1 MIQIKGNELYS
12 FQTVFPPKVEKN
24 VRIRTR
30 LVTCTIVNNHSGKSN
45 MEIMK
50 AVLGLEDGQFVV
62 GEGFGIEGECA
73 GELVFNTQMTGYM
86 ESLTDPSYFGQILM
100 FTFPLIGNYG
110 VDPQN
115 FQNEKVCA
123 LGCVTKEICEKPAAS
138 PSIRSFFEEK
148 HLLGMSGVDT
158 RALTIKTR
166 VHGTMRAALV
176 VGCDDGDYAVNL
188 ARRTPQ
194 ITDIIPIPEVSC
206 RQPYRVFGKGKR
218 IAVIDLGIK
227 KNMITSLAKRGGDLY
242 VFPHDVTSEQVRA
255 CKPDAL
261 FVSNG
266 PGDPKQAVHAIRCIR
281 ELLGQLPIFGIC
293 MGNQVS
299 ALAIGGD
306 TYKLKFGHRGANQPV
321 RFKDGRIF
329 ITTQNHGFAVDEDSL
344 PEGCRV
350 TYTNVNDGTVEG
362 FENKDLKLT
371 TVQFHPEAHGGPRD
385 TEAHFF
391 DALYRRIS

>member
-1 MIQIKGNELYS
+1 
-12 FQTVFPPKVEKN
+12 
-24 VRIRTR
+24 
-30 LVTCTIVNNHSGKSN
+30 

-50 AVLGLEDGQFVV
+50 AVLGLEDGQTIL
-62 GEGFGIEGECA
+62 GEGFGVEGETA

-110 VDPQN
+110 VDLQN

-123 LGCVTKEICEKPAAS
+123 LGCITKEICGKPAAL
-138 PSIRSFFEEK
+138 PSLQSFFEENR
-148 HLLGMSGVDT
+148 LLGMTGVDT

-176 VGCDDGDYAVNL
+176 VGSDDGDYAVSL
-188 ARRTPQ
+188 ARKTPT
-194 ITDIIPIPEVSC
+194 ICDIVPIPEVSC
-206 RQPYRVFGKGKR
+206 RQPYHIKGSGKR

-227 KNMITSLAKRGGDLY
+227 KNMITSLSKRGGDLQ
-242 VFPHDVTSEQVRA
+242 VFPYNVTADQVLA

-261 FVSNG
+261 FISNG
-266 PGDPKQAVHAIRCIR
+266 PGDPKQATDAIRCVK
-281 ELLGQLPIFGIC
+281 ELLGQIPVFGIC

-299 ALAIGGD
+299 ALALGGD

-321 RFKDGRIF
+321 RFADGRIF
-329 ITTQNHGFAVDEDSL
+329 ITTQNHGFAVDADSL
-344 PEGCRV
+344 PEGSKV

-362 FENKDLKLT
+362 FENEDLGLT

-385 TEAHFF
+385 TETHFF
-391 DALYRRIS
+391 DSLFRRIA

>member
-1 MIQIKGNELYS
+1 
-12 FQTVFPPKVEKN
+12 
-24 VRIRTR
+24 
-30 LVTCTIVNNHSGKSN
+30 

-50 AVLGLEDGQFVV
+50 AVLGLENGESVV
-62 GEGFGIEGECA
+62 GDGFGVEGECA

-100 FTFPLIGNYG
+100 FTFPQIGNYG

-115 FQNEKVCA
+115 FQNPKVCA
-123 LGCVTKEICEKPAAS
+123 LGCIAKEICEKPAGNM
-138 PSIRSFFEEK
+138 SIRSYFEEND
-148 HLLGMSGVDT
+148 LLGMTGIDT
-158 RALTIKTR
+158 RALTIRTR

-176 VGCDDGDYAVNL
+176 VGSDDGGYAVSL
-188 ARRTPQ
+188 AKKTPT
-194 ITDIIPIPEVSC
+194 ISDIIPIPEVSC
-206 RQPYRVFGKGKR
+206 EAPYRIPGSGKR

-227 KNMITSLAKRGGDLY
+227 KNQLTSLSKRNGDLY
-242 VFPHDVTSEQVRA
+242 VFPHDATSQQVLA
-255 CKPDAL
+255 CIPDAL

-266 PGDPKQAVHAIRCIR
+266 PGDPKQARQSIRCIR
-281 ELLGQLPIFGIC
+281 ELLGRLPIFGIC

-321 RFKDGRIF
+321 RYRDGRIF
-329 ITTQNHGFAVDEDSL
+329 ITTQNHGFAVDADSL

-362 FENKDLKLT
+362 FEDKDLGLT

-391 DALYRRIS
+391 DALFRRLA

>member
-1 MIQIKGNELYS
+1 
-12 FQTVFPPKVEKN
+12 
-24 VRIRTR
+24 
-30 LVTCTIVNNHSGKSN
+30 
-45 MEIMK
+45 MK
-50 AVLGLEDGQFVV
+50 AVLGLEDGQFFI
-62 GEGFGIEGECA
+62 GEGFGVEGECS

-100 FTFPLIGNYG
+100 FTFPQIGNYG
-110 VDPQN
+110 VDTQN

-123 LGCVTKEICEKPAAS
+123 LGCIAKEICEKPAAS
-138 PSIRSFFEEK
+138 PSIRSYFEEN

-176 VGCDDGDYAVNL
+176 VGSDDGDYAVSL
-188 ARRTPQ
+188 AKRTPQ
-194 ITDIIPIPEVSC
+194 ITDIVPIPEVSC
-206 RQPYRVFGKGKR
+206 KQPYRIEGKGKR

-227 KNMITSLAKRGGDLY
+227 KNMITSLAKRGGDIH
-242 VFPHDVTSEQVRA
+242 VFPHDVTSEQVLA

-266 PGDPKQAVHAIRCIR
+266 PGDPKQATHAIRCIR

-344 PEGCRV
+344 PEGCKI

-391 DALYRRIS
+391 DALYRGIS

>member
-1 MIQIKGNELYS
+1 
-12 FQTVFPPKVEKN
+12 
-24 VRIRTR
+24 
-30 LVTCTIVNNHSGKSN
+30 

-50 AVLGLEDGQFVV
+50 AVLGLEDGQFYI
-62 GEGFGIEGECA
+62 GEGFGVEGECS

-100 FTFPLIGNYG
+100 FTFPQIGNYG
-110 VDPQN
+110 VDTQN

-123 LGCVTKEICEKPAAS
+123 LGCIAKEICEKPAAS
-138 PSIRSFFEEK
+138 PSIRSYFEEN

-176 VGCDDGDYAVNL
+176 VGSDDGDYAVNL
-188 ARRTPQ
+188 AKRTPQ
-194 ITDIIPIPEVSC
+194 ITDIAPIPEVSC
-206 RQPYRVFGKGKR
+206 KQPYRVEGKGKR

-242 VFPHDVTSEQVRA
+242 VFPHDVTPEQILS

-266 PGDPKQAVHAIRCIR
+266 PGDPKQATHAIRCIR

>member
-1 MIQIKGNELYS
+1 
-12 FQTVFPPKVEKN
+12 
-24 VRIRTR
+24 
-30 LVTCTIVNNHSGKSN
+30 

-50 AVLGLEDGQFVV
+50 AVLGLEDGQYVV
-62 GEGFGIEGECA
+62 GEGFGVEGECA

-110 VDPQN
+110 VDLQN
-115 FQNEKVCA
+115 FQNRKVCA
-123 LGCVTKEICEKPAAS
+123 LGCITKEICEKPAAQ
-138 PSIRSFFEEK
+138 PSIRSYFEENN
-148 HLLGMSGVDT
+148 LLGLSGIDT
-158 RALTIKTR
+158 RALTIKLR
-166 VHGTMRAALV
+166 VHGTMRAALI
-176 VGCDDGDYAVNL
+176 VGSDDGEAAVRL
-188 ARRTPQ
+188 ARKTPA

-206 RQPYRVFGKGKR
+206 KEPYHIPGSGKR

-227 KNMITSLAKRGGDLY
+227 KNMITSLQKRGGDLHI
-242 VFPHDVTSEQVRA
+242 FPYNTTADKILA

-266 PGDPKQAVHAIRCIR
+266 PGDPKQATDAIRCIR

-299 ALAIGGD
+299 ALALGGN
-306 TYKLKFGHRGANQPV
+306 TYKLRFGHRGANQPV
-321 RFKDGRIF
+321 RYKDGRIF
-329 ITTQNHGFAVDEDSL
+329 ITTQNHGFAVDAGSL
-344 PEGCRV
+344 PEGSKV

-362 FENKDLKLT
+362 FENEDLSLT

-391 DALYRRIS
+391 DALFRRIA

>member
-1 MIQIKGNELYS
+1 
-12 FQTVFPPKVEKN
+12 
-24 VRIRTR
+24 
-30 LVTCTIVNNHSGKSN
+30 

-50 AVLGLEDGQFVV
+50 AVLGLEDGQFYI
-62 GEGFGIEGECA
+62 GEGFGVEGECS

-100 FTFPLIGNYG
+100 FTFPQIGNYG
-110 VDPQN
+110 VDTQN

-123 LGCVTKEICEKPAAS
+123 LGCITKEICEKPAAS
-138 PSIRSFFEEK
+138 PSIRSYFEENR
-148 HLLGMSGVDT
+148 LLGMSGVDT

-176 VGCDDGDYAVNL
+176 VGSDDGDYAVNL

-206 RQPYRVFGKGKR
+206 RQAYRVEGKGKR

-227 KNMITSLAKRGGDLY
+227 KNMITSLTKRGGDLY
-242 VFPHDVTSEQVRA
+242 VFPHDVTPEQILA

-266 PGDPKQAVHAIRCIR
+266 PGDPKQATHAIRCIR

-362 FENKDLKLT
+362 FENKDLRLT

>member
-1 MIQIKGNELYS
+1 
-12 FQTVFPPKVEKN
+12 
-24 VRIRTR
+24 
-30 LVTCTIVNNHSGKSN
+30 

-50 AVLGLEDGQFVV
+50 AVLGLEDGQYVV
-62 GEGFGIEGECA
+62 GEGFGTEGETA

-100 FTFPLIGNYG
+100 FTFPQIGNYG

-115 FQNEKVCA
+115 FQSGKVCA
-123 LGCVTKEICEKPAAS
+123 LGCITREICEKPDAL
-138 PSIRSFFEEK
+138 PSIRSFFEENG
-148 HLLGMSGVDT
+148 LLGMAGVDT

-176 VGCDDGDYAVNL
+176 VGSDDGNYAVTL
-188 ARRTPQ
+188 ARRTPT
-194 ITDIIPIPEVSC
+194 ICDIVPIPEVSC
-206 RQPYRVFGKGKR
+206 REPYHVPGTGKR

-227 KNMITSLAKRGGDLY
+227 KNQITSLSKRNGDLY
-242 VFPHDVTSEQVRA
+242 VFPYNTTADQVLA

-266 PGDPKQAVHAIRCIR
+266 PGDPKQATDAIRCIR
-281 ELLGQLPIFGIC
+281 ELLGHMPIFGIC

-299 ALAIGGD
+299 ALALGGD

-321 RFKDGRIF
+321 RFRDGRIF
-329 ITTQNHGFAVDEDSL
+329 ITTQNHGFAVDADSL
-344 PEGCRV
+344 PEGTIV

-362 FENKDLKLT
+362 FENKDLCLT

-391 DALYRRIS
+391 DALFRRIA

>member
-1 MIQIKGNELYS
+1 
-12 FQTVFPPKVEKN
+12 
-24 VRIRTR
+24 
-30 LVTCTIVNNHSGKSN
+30 

-50 AVLGLEDGQFVV
+50 AVLGLEDGHFYI
-62 GEGFGIEGECA
+62 GNGFGVEGECS

-100 FTFPLIGNYG
+100 FTFPQIGNYG
-110 VDPQN
+110 VDIQN

-123 LGCVTKEICEKPAAS
+123 LGCIAKEICEKPAAS
-138 PSIRSFFEEK
+138 PSIRSYFEENR
-148 HLLGMSGVDT
+148 LLGMSGVDT

-176 VGCDDGDYAVNL
+176 VGSDDGDYAVNL
-188 ARRTPQ
+188 AKRTPQ
-194 ITDIIPIPEVSC
+194 ITDITPIPEVSC
-206 RQPYRVFGKGKR
+206 KQPYRVEGKGKR

-227 KNMITSLAKRGGDLY
+227 KNMITSLAKRGGDLH
-242 VFPHDVTSEQVRA
+242 VFPYNVTPEQILA

-266 PGDPKQAVHAIRCIR
+266 PGDPKQATHAIRCIR
-281 ELLGQLPIFGIC
+281 DLLGQLPIFGIC

-391 DALYRRIS
+391 DALYRRIA